1 MMYVVHSKINKNGL
15 RHYIYTLKKE
25 TQLVK
30 KYNLLQIFNII
41 LNTEISITFTLK
53 FGTLVVQML
62 KFIKMSRL
70 ITLMCIAFR

>member
-1 MMYVVHSKINKNGL
+1 MYVVHSKINKNGL
-15 RHYIYTLKKE
+15 RHYIYTPKKE

-70 ITLMCIAFR
+70 ITLMCIAF